1 MNKLLLYSFLFLTT
15 VLYAQEQD
23 SVTLNFREYLGFVK
37 KHHPVAKQAELNI
50 SVGEAN
56 LLKSRGGFDPKIEVD
71 YDRKKFKGSEY
82 YDLLNATFK
91 VPTWYGIELKANF
104 EQNEGIFLN
113 PERTVP
119 DEGLYSA
126 GISVPIAQGLLINDR
141 MAALKKAKL
150 FREQTKVDRDILVNT
165 ILYNASLAYF
175 NWLEAYNE
183 KEIYQSFLINARTR
197 FDGVKKSA
205 LAGDKAIIDT
215 VEAQITVQNR
225 LLSLEQAKVK
235 FMKSSLELSNYLWIG
250 NSIPVELQPNVI
262 PDNEVDVVIDETL
275 QIQQA
280 LFTEVDLV
288 NHPKLRS
295 LNYKIEGLEVD
306 RKLKANK
313 LLPKINLEYNFLTP
327 SPEVANSFNTA
338 DYKGGVAFQFPLFLR
353 KERGAVK
360 LAKYKIQDSQYELA
374 SVQLQIENKVNAI
387 NNELDS
393 FKVQNKL
400 IADIVSDYTTLLRAE
415 ERKFSFGESSL
426 FLINSRESKL
436 IDAQLKRNKLQ
447 NKYFDT
453 KAKLFKNLALN
464 PESL

>member
-15 VLYAQEQD
+15 ATYAQEQD
-23 SVTLNFREYLGFVK
+23 SIKLNFREYLGFVK
-37 KHHPVAKQAELNI
+37 KHHPIAKQAELNI

-119 DEGLYSA
+119 NEGLYSA

-150 FREQTKVDRDILVNT
+150 FREQTKVDRDILVNE

-183 KEIYQSFLINARTR
+183 KEIYQNFLINARAR
-197 FDGVKKSA
+197 FGGVKKSA

-225 LLSLEQAKVK
+225 QLSLEQAKVK
-235 FMKSSLELSNYLWIG
+235 LMKSSLELSNYLWIG
-250 NSIPVELQPNVI
+250 NNIPVEIQPNVI
-262 PDNEVDVVIDETL
+262 PDNEVDIVIDQTL

-280 LFTEVDLV
+280 LFTEVDLA

-327 SPEVANSFNTA
+327 SPEIANSFNTA

-393 FKVQNKL
+393 FKTQNKL
-400 IADIVSDYTTLLRAE
+400 ITDIVTDYTTLLRAE

-436 IDAQLKRNKLQ
+436 IDAQLKQNKLQ

-453 KAKLFKNLALN
+453 KAKLFKNLAVN
-464 PESL
+464 PENL

>member
-1 MNKLLLYSFLFLTT
+1 MNKFLLLSFLFVSAILFS
-15 VLYAQEQD
+15 QEQD
-23 SVTLNFREYLGFVK
+23 PLILNFQEYLGFVK
-37 KHHPVAKQAELNI
+37 KHHPIAKQAELTI

-71 YDRKKFKGSEY
+71 YDRKDFKGSEY

-126 GISVPIAQGLLINDR
+126 GISVPIAQGLLINER
-141 MAALKKAKL
+141 MAALKKARL
-150 FREQTKVDRDILVNT
+150 FRDQTKADRDILVNE

-183 KEIYQSFLINARTR
+183 KEIYQNFLINAQTR
-197 FDGVKKSA
+197 FEGIKKSA

-215 VEAQITVQNR
+215 VEAKITVQNR
-225 LLSLEQAKVK
+225 QLSLEQSKVK
-235 FMKSSLELSNYLWIG
+235 LMKSSLELSNFLWIG
-250 NSIPVELQPNVI
+250 NNIPIELQPNVI
-262 PDNEVDVVIDETL
+262 PDNDVDEVIDQTL

-280 LFTEVDLV
+280 MISEVDLE

-327 SPEVANSFNTA
+327 SPEVANSFNNA
-338 DYKGGVAFQFPLFLR
+338 DYKGGVTFEFPLFLR

-387 NNELDS
+387 TNELDS
-393 FKVQNKL
+393 FTTQNQL
-400 IADIVSDYTTLLRAE
+400 IADIVNDYTTLLRAE
-415 ERKFSFGESSL
+415 ERKFSFGESSV

-436 IDAQLKRNKLQ
+436 IDAELKRNKLQ
-447 NKYFDT
+447 NKYFST
-453 KAKLFKNLALN
+453 KAKLFKNLAVN
-464 PESL
+464 PENL

>member
-1 MNKLLLYSFLFLTT
+1 MNKYLLYSFLFLTT
-15 VLYAQEQD
+15 VLCAQEED
-23 SVTLNFREYLGFVK
+23 TITLNFKEYLGFVK

-71 YDRKKFKGSEY
+71 YDRKKFKGDEY

-104 EQNEGIFLN
+104 EQNEGVFLN
-113 PERTVP
+113 EERTVP

-126 GISVPIAQGLLINDR
+126 GVSVPIAQGLLINDR
-141 MAALKKAKL
+141 MASLKKARL
-150 FREQTKVDRDILVNT
+150 FREQTKADRDLLVNE
-165 ILYNASLAYF
+165 ILYDASLAYF
-175 NWLEAYNE
+175 DWLEAFNE
-183 KEIYQSFLINARTR
+183 KEIYQNFLTNARVR
-197 FDGVKKSA
+197 FEGVKKSA

-215 VEAQITVQNR
+215 VEAKITVQNR
-225 LLSLEQAKVK
+225 QLSLEQAKVK
-235 FMKSSLELSNYLWIG
+235 LMKSALDLSNYLWIG
-250 NSIPVELQPNVI
+250 NNIPVELQPNVI
-262 PDNEVDVVIDETL
+262 PDNQVDEVIDQTL

-280 LFTEVDLV
+280 LFTDVDLV

-295 LNYKIEGLEVD
+295 LNYKIEGLEID
-306 RKLKANK
+306 RRLKANK
-313 LLPKINLEYNFLTP
+313 LLPKINLEYNFLTA

-338 DYKGGVAFQFPLFLR
+338 DYKGGVTFQFPLFLR

-374 SVQLQIENKVNAI
+374 SVQVQIENKVNAI
-387 NNELDS
+387 YNELES
-393 FKVQNKL
+393 FKTQNNL
-400 IADIVSDYTTLLRAE
+400 IANIVSDYTTLLKAE

-436 IDAQLKRNKLQ
+436 IDAELKSNKLQ
-447 NKYFDT
+447 NKYFGT
-453 KAKLFKNLALN
+453 KAKLFKNLAVN
-464 PESL
+464 PENL

>member
-1 MNKLLLYSFLFLTT
+1 MNKYLLYSFLFLTT
-15 VLYAQEQD
+15 VLYAQEED
-23 SVTLNFREYLGFVK
+23 TITLNFKEYLGFVK

-50 SVGEAN
+50 SIGEAN

-126 GISVPIAQGLLINDR
+126 GVSVPIAQGLLINDR
-141 MAALKKAKL
+141 MASLKKARL
-150 FREQTKVDRDILVNT
+150 FREQTKADRDLLVNE
-165 ILYNASLAYF
+165 ILYDASLAYF
-175 NWLEAYNE
+175 DWLQAFNE
-183 KEIYQSFLINARTR
+183 KEIYQDFLINARAR
-197 FDGVKKSA
+197 FDGIKKSA

-215 VEAQITVQNR
+215 VEAKITVQNR
-225 LLSLEQAKVK
+225 QLSLEQAKLK
-235 FMKSSLELSNYLWIG
+235 LMKSTLDLSNYLWIG
-250 NSIPVELQPNVI
+250 NNIPVELQPNVI
-262 PDNEVDVVIDETL
+262 PDNEVDAVIDQTL

-280 LFTEVDLV
+280 LFAEVDLV

-295 LNYKIEGLEVD
+295 LNYKIEGLEID

-313 LLPKINLEYNFLTP
+313 LLPTINLEYNFLTA
-327 SPEVANSFNTA
+327 SPEEANSFNTA
-338 DYKGGVAFQFPLFLR
+338 DYKGGVTFKFPLFLR

-387 NNELDS
+387 YNELES
-393 FKVQNKL
+393 FKTQNNL
-400 IADIVSDYTTLLRAE
+400 IASIVNDYTTLLKAE

-436 IDAQLKRNKLQ
+436 IDAALKSNKLQ
-447 NKYFDT
+447 NKYFGT
-453 KAKLFKNLALN
+453 KAKLFKNLAVN
-464 PESL
+464 PENL

>member
-1 MNKLLLYSFLFLTT
+1 MNKFLLLSFLFVSATLFS
-15 VLYAQEQD
+15 QEQD
-23 SVTLNFREYLGFVK
+23 PLILNFQEYLGFVK
-37 KHHPVAKQAELNI
+37 KHHPIAKQAELTI

-71 YDRKKFKGSEY
+71 YDRKDFKGSEY

-126 GISVPIAQGLLINDR
+126 GISVPIAQGLLINER
-141 MAALKKAKL
+141 MAALKKARL
-150 FREQTKVDRDILVNT
+150 FRDQTKADRDILVNE

-183 KEIYQSFLINARTR
+183 KEIYQNFLINAQTR
-197 FDGVKKSA
+197 FEGIKKSA

-215 VEAQITVQNR
+215 VEAKITVQNR
-225 LLSLEQAKVK
+225 QLSLEQSKVK
-235 FMKSSLELSNYLWIG
+235 LMKSSLELSNFLWIG
-250 NSIPVELQPNVI
+250 NNIPIELQPNVI
-262 PDNEVDVVIDETL
+262 PDNDVDAVIDQTL

-280 LFTEVDLV
+280 MISEVDLE

-327 SPEVANSFNTA
+327 SPEVANSFNNA
-338 DYKGGVAFQFPLFLR
+338 DYKGGVTFEFPLFLR

-387 NNELDS
+387 TNELDS
-393 FKVQNKL
+393 FTTQNQL
-400 IADIVSDYTTLLRAE
+400 IADIVNDYTTLLRAE
-415 ERKFSFGESSL
+415 ERKFSFGESSV

-436 IDAQLKRNKLQ
+436 IDAELKRNKLQ
-447 NKYFDT
+447 NKYFST
-453 KAKLFKNLALN
+453 KAKLFKNLAVN
-464 PESL
+464 PENL

>member
-1 MNKLLLYSFLFLTT
+1 MRKLLWYSFLFLTT
-15 VLYAQEQD
+15 TLCAQKQD
-23 SVTLNFREYLGFVK
+23 VTILNFKEYLDFVK
-37 KHHPVAKQAELNI
+37 KHHPVAKQADLTI
-50 SVGEAN
+50 SIGEAN

-71 YDRKKFKGSEY
+71 FDRKKFKGSEY

-126 GISVPIAQGLLINDR
+126 GVSIPIAQGLLINDR

-150 FREQTKVDRDILVNT
+150 YRKQTKVDRDILVNEV
-165 ILYNASLAYF
+165 LYNASLAYF
-175 NWLEAYNE
+175 NWLEAFNE
-183 KEIYQSFLINARTR
+183 KEIYENFLVNARTR
-197 FDGVKKSA
+197 FEGVKKSA

-215 VEAQITVQNR
+215 VEAQIIVQNR
-225 LLSLEQAKVK
+225 RLSLEQSKVK
-235 FMKSSLELSNYLWIG
+235 LMKFRLILSNYLWIG
-250 NSIPVELQPNVI
+250 NNIPIELQPNVI
-262 PDNEVDVVIDETL
+262 PDKDVGAIIDQTLEIQQILLTEVDVI
-275 QIQQA
+275 
-280 LFTEVDLV
+280 

-313 LLPKINLEYNFLTP
+313 LLPKINLEYNFLTA

-338 DYKGGVAFQFPLFLR
+338 DYKGGVTFQFPLFLR

-360 LAKYKIQDSQYELA
+360 LAAYKIQDSKYELA
-374 SVQLQIENKVNAI
+374 SAQLQIENKVNAI
-387 NNELDS
+387 YNEIDS
-393 FKVQNKL
+393 FKTQNRL
-400 IADIVSDYTTLLRAE
+400 IADMVTNYTSLLKAE

-436 IDAQLKRNKLQ
+436 IDATLKRNKLQ
-447 NKYFDT
+447 NKYFSI
-453 KAKLFKNLALN
+453 KANLFKSLAVN
-464 PESL
+464 PENL

>member
-1 MNKLLLYSFLFLTT
+1 MNKFLLLSFLFVAATLFS
-15 VLYAQEQD
+15 QEQD
-23 SVTLNFREYLGFVK
+23 PLILNFQEYLGFVK
-37 KHHPVAKQAELNI
+37 KHHPIAKQAELTI

-71 YDRKKFKGSEY
+71 YDRKDFKGSEY

-126 GISVPIAQGLLINDR
+126 GISVPIAQGLLINER
-141 MAALKKAKL
+141 MAALKKARL
-150 FREQTKVDRDILVNT
+150 FRDQTKADRDILVNE

-183 KEIYQSFLINARTR
+183 KEIYQNFLINALTR
-197 FDGVKKSA
+197 FEGIKKSA

-215 VEAQITVQNR
+215 VEAKITVQNR
-225 LLSLEQAKVK
+225 QLSLEQSKVK
-235 FMKSSLELSNYLWIG
+235 LMKSSLELSNFLWIG
-250 NSIPVELQPNVI
+250 NNIPIELQPNVI
-262 PDNEVDVVIDETL
+262 PDNDVDAVIDQTL

-280 LFTEVDLV
+280 MISEVNLE

-327 SPEVANSFNTA
+327 SPEVANSFNNA
-338 DYKGGVAFQFPLFLR
+338 DYKGGVTFEFPLFLR

-387 NNELDS
+387 TNELDS
-393 FKVQNKL
+393 FTTQNQL
-400 IADIVSDYTTLLRAE
+400 IADIVNDYTTLLKAE
-415 ERKFSFGESSL
+415 ERKFSFGESSV

-436 IDAQLKRNKLQ
+436 IDAELKRNKLQ
-447 NKYFDT
+447 NKYFST
-453 KAKLFKNLALN
+453 KAKLFKNLAVN
-464 PESL
+464 PENL

>member
-1 MNKLLLYSFLFLTT
+1 MNKVLLCSFLFITT
-15 VLYAQEQD
+15 LFYAQEKD
-23 SVTLNFREYLGFVK
+23 TLTLNFREYLGFVK

-141 MAALKKAKL
+141 MASLKKARL
-150 FREQTKVDRDILVNT
+150 FREQTKADRDLLVNE

-175 NWLEAYNE
+175 DWLEAYNE
-183 KEIYQSFLINARTR
+183 KEIYENFLTNARTR
-197 FDGVKKSA
+197 FEGVKSSA

-225 LLSLEQAKVK
+225 QLSLEQAKVK
-235 FMKSSLELSNYLWIG
+235 LMKSALDLSNYLWIG
-250 NSIPVELQPNVI
+250 NNIPVELQPNVI
-262 PDNEVDVVIDETL
+262 PDNDVDAVIDQTL

-280 LFTEVDLV
+280 LLTGVDLV

-295 LNYKIEGLEVD
+295 LNYKIEGLQID
-306 RKLKANK
+306 RRLKANK
-313 LLPKINLEYNFLTP
+313 LLPKINLEYNFLTA

-338 DYKGGVAFQFPLFLR
+338 DYKGGVTFQFPLFLR

-374 SVQLQIENKVNAI
+374 SVQVQLENKVNAI
-387 NNELDS
+387 YNELES
-393 FKVQNKL
+393 FKTQNSL
-400 IADIVSDYTTLLRAE
+400 IANIVTDYNTLLQAE

-436 IDAQLKRNKLQ
+436 IDAELKRNKLQ
-447 NKYFDT
+447 NKYFGT
-453 KAKLFKNLALN
+453 KAKLFKNLAVN
-464 PESL
+464 PENL

>member
-1 MNKLLLYSFLFLTT
+1 MNKFLLYSFLFLTT
-15 VLYAQEQD
+15 VLSAQKQD
-23 SVTLNFREYLGFVK
+23 TIALNFSEYLGFVK
-37 KHHPVAKQAELNI
+37 KHHPVAKQAALNI
-50 SVGEAN
+50 SIGEAN

-141 MAALKKAKL
+141 MASLKKARL
-150 FREQTKVDRDILVNT
+150 FREQTKADRDLLVNE

-175 NWLEAYNE
+175 NWLEAFNE
-183 KEIYQSFLINARTR
+183 KEIYQNFLTNARTR
-197 FDGVKKSA
+197 FEGIKKSA
-205 LAGDKAIIDT
+205 LVGDKATIDT

-225 LLSLEQAKVK
+225 QLSWEQAKVK
-235 FMKSSLELSNYLWIG
+235 LMKSSLELSNYLWIG
-250 NSIPVELQPNVI
+250 NNIPVELQPNVI
-262 PDNEVDVVIDETL
+262 PDNEVDKVIDETL

-280 LFTEVDLV
+280 LFTEVDVV

-295 LNYKIEGLEVD
+295 LNYKIEGLEID

-313 LLPKINLEYNFLTP
+313 LLPKINLEYNFLTA
-327 SPEVANSFNTA
+327 SPEEANSFNTA
-338 DYKGGVAFQFPLFLR
+338 DYKGGVTFQFPLFLR

-387 NNELDS
+387 YNELDS
-393 FKVQNKL
+393 FKTQNKL
-400 IADIVSDYTTLLRAE
+400 IADIVTDYTTLLKAE

-436 IDAQLKRNKLQ
+436 IDATLKRNKLQ
-447 NKYFDT
+447 NKYFGT
-453 KAKLFKNLALN
+453 KAKLFKNLAVN
-464 PESL
+464 PENL